1 MCFVMKIPVGGID
14 HQPELDLVKSSGR
27 PDGLTFREEERAGG
41 RDAGDFDACCLR
53 LFYSHGLAVVFG

>member
-14 HQPELDLVKSSGR
+14 HQPELDLVKSSRR

-41 RDAGDFDACCLR
+41 GCWRF
-53 LFYSHGLAVVFG
+53 